1 MWPEALRK
9 SDVSRAARVLPF
21 NAITLSPEAN
31 WRQKSAFSMEKKKIH
46 LAESSHRL
54 VWYKKSWLI
63 ISEMNVITLILQ
75 YIQTHTPSLIYAQ
88 SAMENLCHFLL
99 SKQYTWACHFAS
111 SSAAP
116 TSKVMTWASLP
127 ANILQHKK
135 TNTICNIPSK
145 IFLWHVNLNAVTL
158 N

>member
-9 SDVSRAARVLPF
+9 SDASRAARVLPF

-31 WRQKSAFSMEKKKIH
+31 WRQKSAFSMEKKEIH

-99 SKQYTWACHFAS
+99 SKQYTHELAILHPQVHLPLQRSWHEPPSLRTSYNIRKQTQFA
-111 SSAAP
+111 
-116 TSKVMTWASLP
+116 TSLRKYSYGMS
-127 ANILQHKK
+127 I
-135 TNTICNIPSK
+135 
-145 IFLWHVNLNAVTL
+145 
-158 N
+158 